1 MKLKRKPKQF
11 MKLRRKYRP
20 ELIASKDATRFV
32 INDLQISE
40 HEGKPVLVATDGRKL
55 VVVPVALE
63 ENEKG
68 RLPKA
73 ALIFARK
80 HANRKDDITMRLN
93 GKVEFP
99 NGWTMPLLEEG
110 NYPTWQQVVPSKESR
125 KTRIAFNAR
134 FLYELAQA
142 MGAEEVVL
150 HMGDPMEAIIVE
162 PGVSDGEFGVLMPCR
177 LSK

>member
-1 MKLKRKPKQF
+1 

-20 ELIASKDATRFV
+20 ELIASKDATRAV

-55 VVVPVALE
+55 VVVPITLE
-63 ENEKG
+63 KGEKG
-68 RLPKA
+68 RLPKD
-73 ALIFARK
+73 ALAFARK
-80 HANRKDDITMRLN
+80 TAHRKDDLTMSLN

-99 NGWTMPLLEEG
+99 NGWTMPLKLDG
-110 NYPTWQQVVPSKESR
+110 NYPTWQTVVPEKADR
-125 KTRIAFNAR
+125 KHRISFNAK

-142 MGAEEVVL
+142 MGTDEVVL
-150 HMGDPMEAIIVE
+150 HMGTAMDSIIVE

-177 LSK
+177 NEPPRK